1 MTTAL
6 ITAAGDG
13 PPEDGAVVDF
23 HLQLHDPPPCLAG
36 FVPPEQWRSPA
47 DTSMVDTPGD
57 VFCQLPQDFPNA
69 VRGARNLPCMEYPGR
84 RAPTPDMCRT
94 GYSPTFSDNPWT
106 GPPTP
111 VASEDV
117 APTPASYGT
126 EDDTAPAGVAAR
138 RIDPQTGTYIG
149 PDGTVYTHADLG
161 GDRSLESYMK
171 AQQG

>member
-1 MTTAL
+1 M
-6 ITAAGDG
+6 
-13 PPEDGAVVDF
+13 VDF
-23 HLQLHDPPPCLAG
+23 HLQVNDPPPCLAG

-47 DTSMVDTPGD
+47 DTSVVDTPGD
-57 VFCQLPQDFPNA
+57 IFCQLPQDYPNA
-69 VRGARNLPCMEYPGR
+69 VRAPGTYRAWSTRPSRTDARHVPHR
-84 RAPTPDMCRT
+84 
-94 GYSPTFSDNPWT
+94 YSPTYSDNPWT

-111 VASEDV
+111 VASENV
-117 APTPASYGT
+117 APTPASYG
-126 EDDTAPAGVAAR
+126 ERGDTAPAGVAAR